1 MHEKKRYFMNVPFI
15 MVLVAVISV
24 GIIIC
29 TLTYRFDNKYANPY
43 PARMGIME
51 LDMEAFEDSTCYY
64 LVDGWE
70 YYDGRLLTPEDVP
83 SDTPDEYIYLGQYAG
98 FDRGDPDKSPY
109 GSATYRL
116 TIITDD
122 KLRNY
127 ALELLDIFSEWK
139 IYINGSLMAA
149 SGGDIDDSAMLAPE
163 NWMVTFEAQDI
174 IEILIS
180 VSDDSHLYSGMIY
193 PPAFGTPKAV
203 GEVLTQRLLVHSAA
217 AAAALLGAV
226 FCLLTGLGYWRT
238 RPFHLLTLLCL
249 SIVGSISYPL
259 IQALGL
265 TWDGWSVI
273 ERLCYYGIFFAMI
286 LLQSRLCQIPKK
298 VSMPLIVFGSCV
310 LISVLL
316 QPFISIDKAGIKY
329 IYSSIIEFY
338 KWLTAIWLLGTGMWA
353 VWRKVDYSR
362 PLLAGACFFACT
374 LVMDRVYPMFE
385 PMRLGWFVEI
395 AGFVL
400 FLLITG
406 ILWRETV
413 RVYKDGVKMEM
424 ELALVQEKEK
434 SLIELNHMKSR
445 FLSNISHELQMPITV
460 MSGYAQLAGDELT
473 DDALDIPELQ
483 DHMRRIVY
491 EGDRMERLVA
501 QLLDV
506 TRLETERFTLQIAPV
521 SMTELLTQIMEDYFP
536 MLNDHNNTLVLT
548 VEPNLPPILC
558 DNERILQ
565 LLINLISNACR
576 HTCEGIITIDAHIKE
591 DKMVVSVADTG
602 EGMTLEMQERLFER
616 YMSNAMTNGKAN
628 GTGLGLYIC
637 KSIAEAHDGEISITS
652 EEGAGT
658 TICLMLPLSPTI

>member
-1 MHEKKRYFMNVPFI
+1 
-15 MVLVAVISV
+15 
-24 GIIIC
+24 
-29 TLTYRFDNKYANPY
+29 
-43 PARMGIME
+43 
-51 LDMEAFEDSTCYY
+51 
-64 LVDGWE
+64 
-70 YYDGRLLTPEDVP
+70 
-83 SDTPDEYIYLGQYAG
+83 
-98 FDRGDPDKSPY
+98 
-109 GSATYRL
+109 
-116 TIITDD
+116 
-122 KLRNY
+122 
-127 ALELLDIFSEWK
+127 
-139 IYINGSLMAA
+139 
-149 SGGDIDDSAMLAPE
+149 
-163 NWMVTFEAQDI
+163 
-174 IEILIS
+174 
-180 VSDDSHLYSGMIY
+180 
-193 PPAFGTPKAV
+193 
-203 GEVLTQRLLVHSAA
+203 
-217 AAAALLGAV
+217 
-226 FCLLTGLGYWRT
+226 
-238 RPFHLLTLLCL
+238 
-249 SIVGSISYPL
+249 
-259 IQALGL
+259 
-265 TWDGWSVI
+265 
-273 ERLCYYGIFFAMI
+273 
-286 LLQSRLCQIPKK
+286 
-298 VSMPLIVFGSCV
+298 
-310 LISVLL
+310 
-316 QPFISIDKAGIKY
+316 
-329 IYSSIIEFY
+329 
-338 KWLTAIWLLGTGMWA
+338 
-353 VWRKVDYSR
+353 
-362 PLLAGACFFACT
+362 
-374 LVMDRVYPMFE
+374 
-385 PMRLGWFVEI
+385 
-395 AGFVL
+395 
-400 FLLITG
+400 
-406 ILWRETV
+406 
-413 RVYKDGVKMEM
+413 
-424 ELALVQEKEK
+424 
-434 SLIELNHMKSR
+434 MKSR